1 MGARHSHTPVRA
13 AVADRR
19 RLRAGGDRLWTVAG
33 CDRVALT
40 GVLSYAVIGFADL
53 NGITDD
59 SSFLP
64 AMSHPTLCRSNT
76 VLPARCIEEGRITA
90 EEAEDYRSAATED
103 S

>member
-1 MGARHSHTPVRA
+1 M
-13 AVADRR
+13 
-19 RLRAGGDRLWTVAG
+19 AG

-64 AMSHPTLCRSNT
+64 GMGHPTLCRSNT